1 MKELQ
6 FSIEIKAPIER
17 VWATLW
23 EDATFR
29 DWASIIEE
37 GSWMISRSLFLL
49 ELNQNSFI
57 CRNRNNY
64 LCNNS

>member
-29 DWASIIEE
+29 DWASIIDE
-37 GSWMISRSLFLL
+37 GTYIKGGR
-49 ELNQNSFI
+49 
-57 CRNRNNY
+57 
-64 LCNNS
+64 